1 MASTPAWAA
10 TTSAIRTS
18 TWLRE
23 VTMADENK
31 RLTPPLLAQPCHGP
45 DPTVGLSQLLI
56 SSVPS
61 LLSISAD
68 QIRALDTS
76 PLTAWSSLPAAQLI
90 EQAGSLQLSFE
101 WPRPQED
108 PRELS
113 EVPEVRLWNLRAD
126 ALHPWLPFVLD
137 RGSGQLCRHVAM
149 LLPHGF
155 SRNEGIRFAPES
167 LELWITHRLFLLDD
181 WSRRHDLHCRQGL
194 GQMAAVLGFDLDP
207 AFWAALPEH

>member
-1 MASTPAWAA
+1 
-10 TTSAIRTS
+10 
-18 TWLRE
+18 
-23 VTMADENK
+23 MADKNK
-31 RLTPPLLAQPCHGP
+31 RLTPPLLAQPCRGP

-56 SSVPS
+56 STAPS
-61 LLSISAD
+61 LLPISAD

-76 PLTAWSSLPAAQLI
+76 PLTAWSSLSAARLI
-90 EQAGSLQLSFE
+90 EHAGSLQIGFD
-101 WPRPQED
+101 WHRPQED

-113 EVPEVRLWNLRAD
+113 EVPELRLWSLRAD

-167 LELWITHRLFLLDD
+167 LELWITHRLFVLDG
-181 WSRRHDLHCRQGL
+181 WAQGHGLSCRQGL
-194 GQMAAVLGFDLDP
+194 GQMAAVLGFELD
-207 AFWAALPEH
+207 ANFWDHA